1 MTPEQYQRVTE
12 IFNRIIESPSDQQSG
27 LLSALCA
34 GDDTLRREVESLL
47 QVHPSA
53 ESFIE
58 EPFRASGLEDLEDL
72 PTEQAVL
79 QTQSFF
85 HLDTEQQARGTSVSD
100 RYVVERELGRGGNGI
115 VYLARDQQLHGR
127 LVVVKVLLENQQSE
141 PLAQRLF
148 ESESEALARI
158 SHPGVVKVLDRGRLL
173 SGQSYFVMEYVR
185 GETLRAAMQRRKL
198 SLTEVAGIVSQI
210 GRALSAA
217 HREGVYHRDLKPENV
232 MLEDLGDEA
241 LHVKL
246 IDFGIAK
253 VANSAVKAVKQ
264 DGPDAL
270 VGTLP
275 YMAPEQILSRECSAA
290 TDIYA
295 LGIITYELLVGERP
309 YKPAQGSLYVAA
321 QTLIS
326 LQRAGFGQH
335 LRQRRPDLDEE
346 VEHVLRKALA
356 YDASQRYASAEDFV
370 QAFLRALEPSAKRE
384 ASLRAAEEKPTISL
398 SNLPPV
404 GGETA
409 TLAESAAP
417 ISNTTAETSPP
428 APSPRGR
435 VLERMAV
442 TAGVLVLLL
451 AAGSALLWWWDAPTG
466 GKTTAVAVP
475 PAPVSPAAASAL
487 TWNVELVA
495 PGNPQ
500 QGAGFLRPEDVV
512 PPDKDIVFH
521 LTPHQAGYLYLFAPS
536 NGQLSAFRVPDEP
549 SAVGYPLVFPKD
561 ASIGLARTAATRF
574 TLVLSGARLTVFD
587 GLRPGQALSAA
598 QQRELATLVE
608 RFAPKAQVIIED
620 TQRQVRVP
628 PGTDPVVCEVIVR
641 H

>member
-12 IFNRIIESPSDQQSG
+12 IFNQIIESPSDQHSG

-47 QVHPSA
+47 RVHPSA
-53 ESFIE
+53 QSFIE

-85 HLDTEQQARGTSVSD
+85 HLDTGQQARGTSVSD

-127 LVVVKVLLENQQSE
+127 LVVVKVLLENQQGE
-141 PLAQRLF
+141 PLAQRMF

-185 GETLRAAMQRRKL
+185 GETLRAVMQRRRL
-198 SLTEVAGIVSQI
+198 SLAEVAGVVSQI

-253 VANSAVKAVKQ
+253 VANSAVKQ
-264 DGPDAL
+264 DGPDGL

-275 YMAPEQILSRECSAA
+275 YMAPEQILASGCSAA

-295 LGIITYELLVGERP
+295 LGIIAYELLAGERP
-309 YKPAQGSLYVAA
+309 YKPAQSNLRSAI
-321 QTLIS
+321 QSMTT

-346 VEHVLRKALA
+346 VEQVLRKALA
-356 YDASQRYASAEDFV
+356 YDAGQRYASAEDFV
-370 QAFLRALEPSAKRE
+370 QAFLPALELSAKQE
-384 ASLRAAEEKPTISL
+384 ASLRAVEEEPTISL
-398 SNLPPV
+398 SNLPPA
-404 GGETA
+404 GEAA
-409 TLAESAAP
+409 TLDESAIP
-417 ISNTTAETSPP
+417 TSTTTAETPPP
-428 APSPRGR
+428 APSPRER
-435 VLERMAV
+435 ALERMAV
-442 TAGVLVLLL
+442 TAGVLVLLI
-451 AAGSALLWWWDAPTG
+451 AAGSALLWWWEAPTK
-466 GKTTAVAVP
+466 GKATAAASAP
-475 PAPVSPAAASAL
+475 PLPAPPAAASAL
-487 TWNVELVA
+487 TCNIELVT
-495 PGNPQ
+495 PGSPQ
-500 QGAGFLRPEDVV
+500 QGAGFLRPEEVV
-512 PPDKDIVFH
+512 PPGKDIVFH
-521 LTPHQAGYLYLFAPS
+521 LTPHQSGYLYLFAPS

-620 TQRQVRVP
+620 TQRQIRVP
-628 PGTDPVVCEVIVR
+628 PGTDPAVCEVIVR

>member
-12 IFNRIIESPSDQQSG
+12 IFNQIIESPSDQHSG

-47 QVHPSA
+47 RVHPSA
-53 ESFIE
+53 QSFIE

-85 HLDTEQQARGTSVSD
+85 HLDTGQQARGTSVSD

-127 LVVVKVLLENQQSE
+127 LVVVKVLLENQQGE
-141 PLAQRLF
+141 PLAQRMF

-185 GETLRAAMQRRKL
+185 GETLRAVMQRRRL
-198 SLTEVAGIVSQI
+198 SLAEVAGVVSQI

-253 VANSAVKAVKQ
+253 VANSAVKQ
-264 DGPDAL
+264 DGPDGL

-275 YMAPEQILSRECSAA
+275 YMAPEQILASGCSAA

-295 LGIITYELLVGERP
+295 LGIIAYELLAGERP
-309 YKPAQGSLYVAA
+309 YKPAQSNLRSAI
-321 QTLIS
+321 QSMTT

-346 VEHVLRKALA
+346 VEQVLRKALA
-356 YDASQRYASAEDFV
+356 YDAGQRYASAEDFV
-370 QAFLRALEPSAKRE
+370 QAFLPALELSAKQE
-384 ASLRAAEEKPTISL
+384 ASLRAVEEEPTISL
-398 SNLPPV
+398 SNLPPA
-404 GGETA
+404 GEAA
-409 TLAESAAP
+409 TLDESAIP
-417 ISNTTAETSPP
+417 TSTTTAETPPP
-428 APSPRGR
+428 APSPRER
-435 VLERMAV
+435 ALERMAV
-442 TAGVLVLLL
+442 TAGVLVLLI
-451 AAGSALLWWWDAPTG
+451 AAGSALLWWWEAPTK
-466 GKTTAVAVP
+466 GKMTAAAGAP
-475 PAPVSPAAASAL
+475 SLPAPPAAASAL
-487 TWNVELVA
+487 TCNIELVT
-495 PGNPQ
+495 PGSPQ
-500 QGAGFLRPEDVV
+500 QGAGFLRPEEVV
-512 PPDKDIVFH
+512 PPGKDIVFH
-521 LTPHQAGYLYLFAPS
+521 LTPHQSGYLYLFAPS

-608 RFAPKAQVIIED
+608 RFAPKTQVVIED

-628 PGTDPVVCEVIVR
+628 PGTDPVVWEVIVR

>member
-47 QVHPSA
+47 RVHPSA
-53 ESFIE
+53 QSFIE

-85 HLDTEQQARGTSVSD
+85 HLDTGQQARGTSVSD

-141 PLAQRLF
+141 PLAQRMF

-185 GETLRAAMQRRKL
+185 GETLRAVMQRRKL

-253 VANSAVKAVKQ
+253 VANSAVKQ
-264 DGPDAL
+264 DGPDGL

-275 YMAPEQILSRECSAA
+275 YMAPEQILASGCSAA

-295 LGIITYELLVGERP
+295 LGIIAYELLAGERP
-309 YKPAQGSLYVAA
+309 YKPAQSNLRQAI
-321 QTLIS
+321 QSMTT

-356 YDASQRYASAEDFV
+356 YDAGQRYTNAEEFV
-370 QAFLRALEPSAKRE
+370 HAFLHALELSAKQE
-384 ASLRAAEEKPTISL
+384 ASLRAVEEEPTISL

-409 TLAESAAP
+409 TLAESATP
-417 ISNTTAETSPP
+417 TSNTTAETSPP
-428 APSPRGR
+428 GPSPRER
-435 VLERMAV
+435 ALERMAV

-466 GKTTAVAVP
+466 GKTTAVAAP

-487 TWNVELVA
+487 TCNVELVA
-495 PGNPQ
+495 PGSPQ

-608 RFAPKAQVIIED
+608 RFAPKSQVIIED

>member
-12 IFNRIIESPSDQQSG
+12 IFNQIIESPSDQHSG

-47 QVHPSA
+47 RVHPSA
-53 ESFIE
+53 QSFIE

-85 HLDTEQQARGTSVSD
+85 HLDTGQQARGTSVSD

-185 GETLRAAMQRRKL
+185 GETLRAVMQRRRL
-198 SLTEVAGIVSQI
+198 SVSEVAGVVSQI

-253 VANSAVKAVKQ
+253 VANSAVKQ
-264 DGPDAL
+264 DGPDGL

-275 YMAPEQILSRECSAA
+275 YMAPEQILASGCSAA

-295 LGIITYELLVGERP
+295 LGIIAYELLAGERP
-309 YKPAQGSLYVAA
+309 YKPAQSNLRSAI
-321 QTLIS
+321 QSMTT

-346 VEHVLRKALA
+346 VEQVLRKALA
-356 YDASQRYASAEDFV
+356 YDAGQRYASAEDFV
-370 QAFLRALEPSAKRE
+370 QAFLPALELSAKQE
-384 ASLRAAEEKPTISL
+384 ASLRAVEEEPTISL
-398 SNLPPV
+398 SNLPPA
-404 GGETA
+404 GGEAA
-409 TLAESAAP
+409 TLAEPAIPTST
-417 ISNTTAETSPP
+417 TTAEPSPP
-428 APSPRGR
+428 DPSPRER
-435 VLERMAV
+435 ALERMAV
-442 TAGVLVLLL
+442 TAGVLVLLI
-451 AAGSALLWWWDAPTG
+451 AAGSALLWWWEAPTK
-466 GKTTAVAVP
+466 GKATAAASAP
-475 PAPVSPAAASAL
+475 PLPAPPAAASAL
-487 TWNVELVA
+487 TCNIELVT
-495 PGNPQ
+495 PGSPQ
-500 QGAGFLRPEDVV
+500 QGAGFLRPEEVV
-512 PPDKDIVFH
+512 PPGKDIVFH
-521 LTPHQAGYLYLFAPS
+521 LTPHQSGYLYLFAPS

-608 RFAPKAQVIIED
+608 RFAPKTQVIIED

-628 PGTDPVVCEVIVR
+628 PGTDPVVWEVIVR

>member
-12 IFNRIIESPSDQQSG
+12 IFNQVIESPSDQQAG

-47 QVHPSA
+47 RVHPSA
-53 ESFIE
+53 QSFIE

-85 HLDTEQQARGTSVSD
+85 HLDTGQQARGTSVSD

-141 PLAQRLF
+141 PLAQRMF

-185 GETLRAAMQRRKL
+185 GETLRAVMQRRRL
-198 SLTEVAGIVSQI
+198 SLAEVAGVVSQI

-253 VANSAVKAVKQ
+253 VANSAVKQ
-264 DGPDAL
+264 DGPDGL

-275 YMAPEQILSRECSAA
+275 YMAPEQILASGCSAA

-295 LGIITYELLVGERP
+295 LGIIAYELLAGERP
-309 YKPAQGSLYVAA
+309 YKPAQSNLRSAI
-321 QTLIS
+321 QSMTT

-346 VEHVLRKALA
+346 VEQVLRKALA
-356 YDASQRYASAEDFV
+356 YDAGQRYASAEDFV
-370 QAFLRALEPSAKRE
+370 QAFLHALELSAKQE
-384 ASLRAAEEKPTISL
+384 ASLRAVEEEPTISL
-398 SNLPPV
+398 SNLPPA
-404 GGETA
+404 GEAA
-409 TLAESAAP
+409 TLDESAIP
-417 ISNTTAETSPP
+417 TSTTTAETPPP
-428 APSPRGR
+428 APSPRER
-435 VLERMAV
+435 ALERMAV
-442 TAGVLVLLL
+442 TAGVLVLLI
-451 AAGSALLWWWDAPTG
+451 AAGSALLWWWDAPTK
-466 GKTTAVAVP
+466 GKMTAAAGAP
-475 PAPVSPAAASAL
+475 SLPAPPAAASAL
-487 TWNVELVA
+487 TCNIELVT
-495 PGNPQ
+495 PGSPQ
-500 QGAGFLRPEDVV
+500 QGAGFLRPEEIV
-512 PPDKDIVFH
+512 PPGKDIVFH
-521 LTPHQAGYLYLFAPS
+521 LTPHQSGYLYLFAPS

-574 TLVLSGARLTVFD
+574 TMVLSGARLTVFD

-608 RFAPKAQVIIED
+608 RFAPKTQVIIED

-628 PGTDPVVCEVIVR
+628 PGTDPVVWEVIVR

>member
-12 IFNRIIESPSDQQSG
+12 IFNQVIESPSDQQAG

-47 QVHPSA
+47 RVHPSA
-53 ESFIE
+53 QSFIE

-85 HLDTEQQARGTSVSD
+85 HLDTGQQARGTSVSD

-127 LVVVKVLLENQQSE
+127 LVVVKVLLENQQGE
-141 PLAQRLF
+141 PLAQRMF

-185 GETLRAAMQRRKL
+185 GETLRAVMQRRRL
-198 SLTEVAGIVSQI
+198 SLAEVAGVVSQI

-253 VANSAVKAVKQ
+253 VANSAVKQ
-264 DGPDAL
+264 DGPDGL

-275 YMAPEQILSRECSAA
+275 YMAPEQILASGCSAA

-295 LGIITYELLVGERP
+295 LGIIAYELLAGERP
-309 YKPAQGSLYVAA
+309 YKPAQSNLRSAI
-321 QTLIS
+321 QSMTT

-346 VEHVLRKALA
+346 VEQVLRKALA
-356 YDASQRYASAEDFV
+356 YDAGQRYASAEDFV
-370 QAFLRALEPSAKRE
+370 QAFLHALELSAKQE
-384 ASLRAAEEKPTISL
+384 ASLRAVEEEPTISL
-398 SNLPPV
+398 SNLPPA
-404 GGETA
+404 GEAA
-409 TLAESAAP
+409 TLDESAIP
-417 ISNTTAETSPP
+417 TSTTTAETPPP
-428 APSPRGR
+428 APSPRER
-435 VLERMAV
+435 ALERMAV
-442 TAGVLVLLL
+442 TAGVLVLLI
-451 AAGSALLWWWDAPTG
+451 AAGSALLWWWDAPTK
-466 GKTTAVAVP
+466 GKMTAAAGAP
-475 PAPVSPAAASAL
+475 SLPAPPAAASAL
-487 TWNVELVA
+487 TCNIELVT
-495 PGNPQ
+495 PGSPQ
-500 QGAGFLRPEDVV
+500 QGAGFLRPEEVV
-512 PPDKDIVFH
+512 PPGKDIVFH
-521 LTPHQAGYLYLFAPS
+521 LTPHQSGYLYLFAPS

-620 TQRQVRVP
+620 TQRQIRVP
-628 PGTDPVVCEVIVR
+628 PGTDPAVCEVIVR

>member
-12 IFNRIIESPSDQQSG
+12 IFNQVIESPSDQQAG

-47 QVHPSA
+47 RVHPSA
-53 ESFIE
+53 QSFIE

-85 HLDTEQQARGTSVSD
+85 HLDTGQQARGTSVSD

-127 LVVVKVLLENQQSE
+127 LVVVKVLLENQQGE
-141 PLAQRLF
+141 PLAQRMF

-185 GETLRAAMQRRKL
+185 GETLRAVMQRRRL
-198 SLTEVAGIVSQI
+198 SLAEVAGVVSQI

-253 VANSAVKAVKQ
+253 VANSAVKQ
-264 DGPDAL
+264 DGPDGL

-275 YMAPEQILSRECSAA
+275 YMAPEQILASGCSAA

-295 LGIITYELLVGERP
+295 LGIIAYELLAGERP
-309 YKPAQGSLYVAA
+309 YKPAQSNLRSAI
-321 QTLIS
+321 QSMTT

-346 VEHVLRKALA
+346 VEQVLRKALA
-356 YDASQRYASAEDFV
+356 YDAGQRYASAEDFV
-370 QAFLRALEPSAKRE
+370 QAFLHALELSAKQE
-384 ASLRAAEEKPTISL
+384 ASLRAVEEEPTISL
-398 SNLPPV
+398 SNLPPA
-404 GGETA
+404 GEAA
-409 TLAESAAP
+409 TLDESAIP
-417 ISNTTAETSPP
+417 TSTTTAETPPP
-428 APSPRGR
+428 APSPRER
-435 VLERMAV
+435 ALERMAV
-442 TAGVLVLLL
+442 TAGVLVLLI
-451 AAGSALLWWWDAPTG
+451 AAGSALLWWWDAPTK
-466 GKTTAVAVP
+466 GKMTAAAGAP
-475 PAPVSPAAASAL
+475 SLPAPPAAASAL
-487 TWNVELVA
+487 TCNIELVT
-495 PGNPQ
+495 PGSPQ
-500 QGAGFLRPEDVV
+500 QGAGFLRPEEVV
-512 PPDKDIVFH
+512 PPGKDIVFH
-521 LTPHQAGYLYLFAPS
+521 LTPHQSGYLYLFAPS

-608 RFAPKAQVIIED
+608 RFAPKTQVIIED

-628 PGTDPVVCEVIVR
+628 PGTDPVVWEVIVR

>member
-12 IFNRIIESPSDQQSG
+12 IFNQVIESPSDQQAG

-47 QVHPSA
+47 RVHPSA
-53 ESFIE
+53 QSFIE

-85 HLDTEQQARGTSVSD
+85 HLDTGQQARGTSVSD

-185 GETLRAAMQRRKL
+185 GETLRAVMQRRKL
-198 SLTEVAGIVSQI
+198 SLAEVAGVVSQI

-253 VANSAVKAVKQ
+253 VANSAVKQ
-264 DGPDAL
+264 DGPDGL

-275 YMAPEQILSRECSAA
+275 YMAPEQILASGCSAA

-295 LGIITYELLVGERP
+295 LGIIAYELLAGERP
-309 YKPAQGSLYVAA
+309 YKPAQSNLRSAI
-321 QTLIS
+321 QSMTT

-335 LRQRRPDLDEE
+335 LRHRRPDLDEE

-356 YDASQRYASAEDFV
+356 YDASQRYANAEDFV
-370 QAFLRALEPSAKRE
+370 QAFLHALELSAKQE
-384 ASLRAAEEKPTISL
+384 ASLRAVEEEPTVSL
-398 SNLPPV
+398 SNLPPA
-404 GGETA
+404 GGEAT
-409 TLAESAAP
+409 TLAESAIP
-417 ISNTTAETSPP
+417 TSTTTAGTPP
-428 APSPRGR
+428 PDPSPRER
-435 VLERMAV
+435 ALERMAV
-442 TAGVLVLLL
+442 TAGVLMLLI
-451 AAGSALLWWWDAPTG
+451 AAGSALLWWWDAPTK
-466 GKTTAVAVP
+466 GKTTAAAGAP
-475 PAPVSPAAASAL
+475 SLPAPPAAASAL
-487 TWNVELVA
+487 TCTIELVA
-495 PGNPQ
+495 PGSPQ
-500 QGAGFLRPEDVV
+500 QGAGFLRPEEVV
-512 PPDKDIVFH
+512 PPGKDIVFH
-521 LTPHQAGYLYLFAPS
+521 LTPHQSGYLYLFAPS

-620 TQRQVRVP
+620 TQRQIRVP
-628 PGTDPVVCEVIVR
+628 PGTDPAVCEVIVR

>member
-12 IFNRIIESPSDQQSG
+12 IFNQIIESPSDQHSG

-47 QVHPSA
+47 RVHPSA
-53 ESFIE
+53 QSFIE

-85 HLDTEQQARGTSVSD
+85 HLDTGQQARGTSVSD

-158 SHPGVVKVLDRGRLL
+158 SHPGVVKVLDCGRLL

-185 GETLRAAMQRRKL
+185 GETLRAVMQRRRL
-198 SLTEVAGIVSQI
+198 SVSEVAGVVSQI

-253 VANSAVKAVKQ
+253 VANSAVKQ
-264 DGPDAL
+264 DGPDGL

-275 YMAPEQILSRECSAA
+275 YMAPEQILASGCSAA

-295 LGIITYELLVGERP
+295 LGIIAYELLAGERP
-309 YKPAQGSLYVAA
+309 YKPAQSNLRSAI
-321 QTLIS
+321 QSMTT

-346 VEHVLRKALA
+346 VEQVLRKALA
-356 YDASQRYASAEDFV
+356 YDAGQRYASAEDFV
-370 QAFLRALEPSAKRE
+370 QAFLPALELSAKQE
-384 ASLRAAEEKPTISL
+384 ASLRAVEEEPTISL
-398 SNLPPV
+398 SNLPPA
-404 GGETA
+404 GGEAA
-409 TLAESAAP
+409 TLAEPAIPTST
-417 ISNTTAETSPP
+417 TTAEPSPP
-428 APSPRGR
+428 DPYPTGTGAGAHGRDGRRSGAADRGR
-435 VLERMAV
+435 QRPAV
-442 TAGVLVLLL
+442 VVGGTDQRQSDGRRQRPAIAG
-451 AAGSALLWWWDAPTG
+451 AAGSRQRADLQHRTRDARQSAAG
-466 GKTTAVAVP
+466 CRL
-475 PAPVSPAAASAL
+475 PAPGGGRPAGQGHRLSPDAAPVRL
-487 TWNVELVA
+487 PLPFRTFQRLVVGVPC
-495 PGNPQ
+495 PG
-500 QGAGFLRPEDVV
+500 
-512 PPDKDIVFH
+512 
-521 LTPHQAGYLYLFAPS
+521 
-536 NGQLSAFRVPDEP
+536 
-549 SAVGYPLVFPKD
+549 
-561 ASIGLARTAATRF
+561 
-574 TLVLSGARLTVFD
+574 
-587 GLRPGQALSAA
+587 
-598 QQRELATLVE
+598 
-608 RFAPKAQVIIED
+608 
-620 TQRQVRVP
+620 
-628 PGTDPVVCEVIVR
+628 
-641 H
+641 

>member
-12 IFNRIIESPSDQQSG
+12 IFNQVIESPSDQQSG

-47 QVHPSA
+47 RVHPSA
-53 ESFIE
+53 QSFIE

-85 HLDTEQQARGTSVSD
+85 HLDTGQQARGTSVSD

-141 PLAQRLF
+141 PLAQRMF

-185 GETLRAAMQRRKL
+185 GETLRAVMQRRKL
-198 SLTEVAGIVSQI
+198 SLAEVSGVVSQI

-253 VANSAVKAVKQ
+253 VANSAVKQ
-264 DGPDAL
+264 DGPDGL

-275 YMAPEQILSRECSAA
+275 YMAPEQILASGCSAA

-295 LGIITYELLVGERP
+295 LGIIAYELLAGERP
-309 YKPAQGSLYVAA
+309 YKPVQSNLRSAIQSM
-321 QTLIS
+321 TT

-346 VEHVLRKALA
+346 VEQVLRKALA
-356 YDASQRYASAEDFV
+356 YDAGQRYASAEDFV
-370 QAFLRALEPSAKRE
+370 QAFLHALELSTKQE
-384 ASLRAAEEKPTISL
+384 ASLRAVEEEPTISL
-398 SNLPPV
+398 SNLPPA
-404 GGETA
+404 GGEAA
-409 TLAESAAP
+409 TLAESAIP
-417 ISNTTAETSPP
+417 TSTTTAETPP
-428 APSPRGR
+428 PGPSPRER
-435 VLERMAV
+435 ALERLAV
-442 TAGVLVLLL
+442 TAGVLVLLI

-466 GKTTAVAVP
+466 GKTTAVAAP

-487 TWNVELVA
+487 TCNIELVT